1 MADVRVLGTAFLC
14 ALIGTAC
21 TGEIDTGNGG
31 DGADARPGSGL
42 DAPPG
47 GGPDAPPGG
56 GPDASNDEPGALMG
70 VTAAH
75 NEVRAALGIPDLVWD
90 PALAAV
96 AQAWAE
102 QCVDNE
108 SPIGL
113 IDHNAGRSDDYPG
126 YVGENIYG
134 SGGSATGPAAVALWV
149 SEESDYDYGTN
160 TCAPGK
166 ICGHYTQVVWRTSER
181 LGCGLH
187 DCPGLT
193 FGSSVVCNYS
203 PGGNSG
209 GKPY

>member
-1 MADVRVLGTAFLC
+1 MRVLGATLLC
-14 ALIGTAC
+14 ALIATGC
-21 TGEIDTGNGG
+21 TGEIDTGAG
-31 DGADARPGSGL
+31 DDGDARSGT

-47 GGPDAPPGG
+47 SGADAAPGS
-56 GPDASNDEPGALMG
+56 PDASNDEPGALMG

-75 NEVRAALGIPDLVWD
+75 NDVRAALGIPDLVWD

-96 AQAWAE
+96 AQAWVE

-134 SGGSATGPAAVALWV
+134 SGGNATGPAAVALWV
-149 SEESDYDYGTN
+149 SEESDYDYATN

-166 ICGHYTQVVWRTSER
+166 ICGHYTQVVWRDTER

-187 DCPGLT
+187 DCAGLT
-193 FGSSVVCNYS
+193 YGSSVVCNYS
-203 PGGNSG
+203 PGGNTG
-209 GKPY
+209 GRPY

>member
-1 MADVRVLGTAFLC
+1 VAVRVLGAALLC
-14 ALIGTAC
+14 ALIATGC
-21 TGEIDTGNGG
+21 TGEIDTGGG
-31 DGADARPGSGL
+31 GADARSGA

-47 GGPDAPPGG
+47 SGADAAPGG

-70 VTAAH
+70 VTSAH
-75 NEVRAALGIPDLVWD
+75 NQVRAALGIPDLVWD

-102 QCVDNE
+102 QCVDDA

-113 IDHNAGRSDDYPG
+113 IDHNAGRSDTYPG

-149 SEESDYDYGTN
+149 SEEPDYDYATD

-166 ICGHYTQVVWRTSER
+166 TCGHYTQVVWRASER

>member
-1 MADVRVLGTAFLC
+1 MRDLGALFVC
-14 ALIGTAC
+14 ALIGAGC
-21 TGEIDTGNGG
+21 TGDIDTGGMGGNGSV
-31 DGADARPGSGL
+31 DARPGGGTPDS
-42 DAPPG
+42 G
-47 GGPDAPPGG
+47 GGGG
-56 GPDASNDEPGALMG
+56 GDDEPGALMG
-70 VTAAH
+70 ITAAH
-75 NEVRAALGIPDLVWD
+75 NQVRSALGIPDLVWD
-90 PALAAV
+90 PDLAAV
-96 AQAWAE
+96 AQSWAE
-102 QCVDNE
+102 QCVDNT

-134 SGGSATGPAAVALWV
+134 SGGSATGPAAVSLWV
-149 SEESDYDYGTN
+149 GEEVDYDYATN

-181 LGCGLH
+181 LGCGLY

-193 FGSSVVCNYS
+193 YGSSVVCNYS